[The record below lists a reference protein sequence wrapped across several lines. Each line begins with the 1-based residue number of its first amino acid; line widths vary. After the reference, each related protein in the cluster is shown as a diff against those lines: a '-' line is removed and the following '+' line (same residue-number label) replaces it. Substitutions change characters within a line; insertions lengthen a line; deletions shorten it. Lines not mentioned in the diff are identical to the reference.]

1 MWYIYICNLLLPY
14 FMQMV
19 LAVLQMR
26 KCNLGRNWKETGRS
40 VTWTCCSNVALKELL
55 STMDRE
61 TPVRWQV
68 LREGIRGQTDRNH
81 NHRKLTNLI
90 TWTTALSISMKLWPM
105 PCRSTQDR
113 QVMVERS
120 DRMWSTAEGMANHFS
135 ILALRTHELYEKA
148 KRCDPERWAP
158 QVGTCPICYW
168 RSVEK

>member
-90 TWTTALSISMKLWPM
+90 TWTTALSISMKLWAM
-105 PCRSTQDR
+105 PCWATQNKTDGSWWR
-113 QVMVERS
+113 VLTKFGPLEK
-120 DRMWSTAEGMANHFS
+120 GMATYFN
-135 ILALRTHELYEKA
+135 ILALRTPWTVWKGRIIWLL
-148 KRCDPERWAP
+148 CF
-158 QVGTCPICYW
+158 
-168 RSVEK
+168 